1 MSCLTSGAYDAYFD
15 GETRAQLTGANR
27 LVAAAASGQE
37 LGASQLAEAT
47 GMPAA
52 TVESLFAYRSALTGQ
67 EVMGMALPDFLDFVT
82 DSAAASPEF
91 SPHLDEAALA
101 QLNGIKPLVQA
112 AASGQAFTAPVLAG
126 YLGMEE
132 ELAEQVFA
140 LYAGGPAGDHTLSPK
155 QMVDFLLSSEAFVPY
170 LDEGTLAQLT
180 MLQAVMESTLAETPC
195 SSVQMAQFLGMEES
209 MVKLLY
215 AYHTA
220 LYGDTGDWRLS
231 VRTVVNFLVKNS
243 REFGG
248 PAGEPGARSAP
259 AGPKTYRRLGIRR
272 TVHRP
277 RAGGYH
283 RNGGGAG
290 WPALSSL
297 PQQAGGYQRLAAVHW
312 RTLWTSRRTASC
324 PVPGPLGR

>member
-1 MSCLTSGAYDAYFD
+1 
-15 GETRAQLTGANR
+15 
-27 LVAAAASGQE
+27 
-37 LGASQLAEAT
+37 
-47 GMPAA
+47 
-52 TVESLFAYRSALTGQ
+52 
-67 EVMGMALPDFLDFVT
+67 
-82 DSAAASPEF
+82 
-91 SPHLDEAALA
+91 
-101 QLNGIKPLVQA
+101 
-112 AASGQAFTAPVLAG
+112 
-126 YLGMEE
+126 MEE

-248 PAGEPGARSAP
+248 LLGSRELAQLRQAQKLIDGSVSGAQYTAQELADIIGMEAEQVGQLYLLSLSKREDTSGWRLSIEDFVDFAADSVLSGARV
-259 AGPKTYRRLGIRR
+259 LW
-272 TVHRP
+272 
-277 RAGGYH
+277 
-283 RNGGGAG
+283 GAERG
-290 WPALSSL
+290 
-297 PQQAGGYQRLAAVHW
+297 R
-312 RTLWTSRRTASC
+312 SR
-324 PVPGPLGR
+324 